1 MRSQASYAVLAVFTR
16 ELTIINMWAGQL
28 LCEVF
33 SWILKRAIK
42 QERPSGR
49 VQCVCVVRTAS
60 YRISG
65 SVGTG
70 YGFPS
75 SHSQYMAYFATFLV
89 LHLHFRHRF
98 ISTGSWIIDQS
109 FRLLLHA
116 AFIGWAG
123 TVAYSRQVAL
133 PDSCRSK
140 LIDAQAL
147 STVSLHCSSYVGT
160 INRRCIC
167 SRLLRGDRTHPH

>member
-1 MRSQASYAVLAVFTR
+1 MRCTHVKFIAYD
-16 ELTIINMWAGQL
+16 
-28 LCEVF
+28 C
-33 SWILKRAIK
+33 
-42 QERPSGR
+42 
-49 VQCVCVVRTAS
+49 
-60 YRISG
+60 ISG

-98 ISTGSWIIDQS
+98 VSSGSWIIDQS

-133 PDSCRSK
+133 LDVVRM
-140 LIDAQAL
+140 
-147 STVSLHCSSYVGT
+147 
-160 INRRCIC
+160 
-167 SRLLRGDRTHPH
+167 